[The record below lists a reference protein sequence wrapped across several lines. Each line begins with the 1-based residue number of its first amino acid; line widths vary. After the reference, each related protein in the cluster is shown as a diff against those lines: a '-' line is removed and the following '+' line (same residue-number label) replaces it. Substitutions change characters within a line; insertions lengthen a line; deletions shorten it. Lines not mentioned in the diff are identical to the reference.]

1 MTGNDQHP
9 SLEGELVAALDDL
22 HRALQHAADATAS
35 IRTLLPRVS
44 AIGSLFDEID
54 SVIRGGRQQLGVASG
69 AGAMVYTRPT
79 LVVPSATA
87 RPSSPQPTP
96 SALAYEPAE
105 PSSRSECS
113 DVVPDV
119 GTLDP
124 SFEGAIA
131 QADAVDDSD
140 QSVVASPR
148 EFPRPADGPG
158 VTCFRLE
165 FESRSGPLDLRI
177 VDEAVGE
184 HPAVRDVAL
193 LDYDGRKATLKV
205 WIDGSAT
212 AADVQQSLLARG
224 SKIFAVDNDVSIV
237 ATEDAA

>member
-9 SLEGELVAALDDL
+9 GLEGELTAALDDL
-22 HRALQHAADATAS
+22 HRGLQLAADATAS
-35 IRTLLPRVS
+35 IRALLPRV
-44 AIGSLFDEID
+44 AALGSIFDGIEG
-54 SVIRGGRQQLGVASG
+54 VIRGGRQQLGVADG
-69 AGAMVYTRPT
+69 AGPIVYTRPT
-79 LVVPSATA
+79 LVAPSPAA

-96 SALAYEPAE
+96 SARAYEPAE
-105 PSSRSECS
+105 SSARSEWS
-113 DVVPDV
+113 GVVPDV

-124 SFEGAIA
+124 SFEGATA

-140 QSVVASPR
+140 DFLVASSPD
-148 EFPRPADGPG
+148 FPRPAVGPG

-165 FESRSGPLDLRI
+165 FESRPGPLDLRI

-212 AADVQQSLLARG
+212 AADVQQSLLARA
-224 SKIFAVDNDVSIV
+224 SQIFAADNEVSIV
-237 ATEDAA
+237 AIEDAA